1 MSIYLKIALE
11 IKVYDIFLIAET
23 DTVYC
28 MFCVCMC
35 ACNLVCMSMSHAN
48 DTILICY
55 AAYAILFIYRVAC
68 PQNVST
74 ESVLCY

>member
-1 MSIYLKIALE
+1 MSIYLKIAFE

-23 DTVYC
+23 DIACFVY
-28 MFCVCMC
+28 VCMC
-35 ACNLVCMSMSHAN
+35 AWNLVCMPMSHAN

-55 AAYAILFIYRVAC
+55 AVYAILFIYNVVC